1 MSVRSWLLTAMSAA
15 LLLCSACAAAL
26 AWPVEAGAADWGEGS
41 QPSKSRPWGRFE
53 LKRENTARGTPE
65 ESTKT
70 TLRFEKFLDGPL
82 DILRIDLPFPD
93 ATADFEGSP
102 FDPRL
107 GDIKMR
113 VRFRAVPKDG
123 YTIGSYIEATFPTA
137 NPENLGGGKYQL
149 SGGVRVVV
157 PLSAPF
163 FEEPKAH
170 KPQFESELS
179 QVVSVAGDAAR
190 SEINYTKL
198 ELTLY
203 DVWRG
208 KYTFKLKGKPTVDW
222 IQDGRT
228 GAVGE
233 IEGGLFFGAGWR
245 TWLMLGHRLWG
256 PDNIKGTY
264 STRVEMGIT
273 RPF

>member
-1 MSVRSWLLTAMSAA
+1 
-15 LLLCSACAAAL
+15 
-26 AWPVEAGAADWGEGS
+26 
-41 QPSKSRPWGRFE
+41 
-53 LKRENTARGTPE
+53 
-65 ESTKT
+65 
-70 TLRFEKFLDGPL
+70 
-82 DILRIDLPFPD
+82 
-93 ATADFEGSP
+93 
-102 FDPRL
+102 
-107 GDIKMR
+107 
-113 VRFRAVPKDG
+113 
-123 YTIGSYIEATFPTA
+123 
-137 NPENLGGGKYQL
+137 L

-163 FEEPKAH
+163 FQEPKVH

-179 QVVSVAGDAAR
+179 QVVSVAGAAAR